1 MAEEALYATTVKVV
15 IVFAADHNDHG
26 KKVDMPVLEAARLV
40 REGRVVYDTDAQ
52 ERKAEKAL
60 VAP

>member
-1 MAEEALYATTVKVV
+1 MADEETVKVE

-26 KKVDMPVLEAARLV
+26 KKVDMPVAEAARLV
-40 REGRVVYDTDAQ
+40 REGRVVYATDAQ

-60 VAP
+60 TTP